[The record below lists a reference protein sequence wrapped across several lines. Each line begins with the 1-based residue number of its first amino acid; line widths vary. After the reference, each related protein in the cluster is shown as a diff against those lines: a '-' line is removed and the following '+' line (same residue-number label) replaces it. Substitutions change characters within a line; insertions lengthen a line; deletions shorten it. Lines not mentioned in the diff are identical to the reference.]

1 MSNIIVEYDSI
12 ENAIPTVGDLSA
24 DCSTLNGNVDSITSE
39 LESLGGKHD
48 DCFGSSI
55 GVLDMFSNFV
65 TKIGSEFEAVQAV
78 ANTSLSS
85 FKNAEGKITA
95 DTDKIA
101 DLKWLLVY
109 LGMDAEKCN
118 ELDFDKINS
127 GNADISK
134 YAAYYKDT
142 NADLS
147 SSVNS
152 DIADM
157 LLIEDG
163 KGGYK
168 VLTRSEIEE
177 YIREQSKSETTKS
190 AESTY
195 SGGGGGG
202 SSYTGAS
209 SSSSSSSSSSGT
221 SGNSKSKDE
230 KTEGTLEERKEEEKT
245 EEKPKTEE
253 ENPKTD
259 EETPKTEEEKP
270 TEETPKTEEEKPAE
284 ETPRQ
289 TPIQEAPGQAE
300 VPQPAPAAAAGTPQ
314 VVTQPVGVAPSNVS
328 NIGIENITPEVGS
341 TVVPEGE
348 TPAEPTTPETP
359 TIPSTEPTTPSSG
372 TRHNTTIPATT
383 PTQTTSN
390 SGGSPAKFV
399 FPALGAVA
407 AAGAAGVGAK
417 MYLDK
422 KNGEEEIDDDGVEDY
437 DDYGTEDVDYSTE
450 EDYNPNSS
458 IQAPDSSWS
467 MDNNLEENR
476 Y

>member
-78 ANTSLSS
+78 ANTSLGA

-127 GNADISK
+127 GDADISK

-168 VLTRSEIEE
+168 VLSRSEIEE

-190 AESTY
+190 AETTY
-195 SGGGGGG
+195 TGGE
-202 SSYTGAS
+202 SSYTGA

-270 TEETPKTEEEKPAE
+270 VEETPKTEEEKPAE

-372 TRHNTTIPATT
+372 TSHNTTIPVTT
-383 PTQTTSN
+383 PTQPTSN
-390 SGGSPAKFV
+390 GGGSPAKFV

-437 DDYGTEDVDYSTE
+437 EDYGTDDVDYSTE